1 MSTGQTSEERLAL
14 RLHQIRR
21 QAEAAI
27 RRGDRL
33 DPHLIRA
40 MTTGAKA

>member
-1 MSTGQTSEERLAL
+1 MTAEDRLAL
-14 RLHQIRR
+14 RLAQIRR

-27 RRGDRL
+27 RRGDKL
-33 DPHLIRA
+33 DPHLIHS

>member
-1 MSTGQTSEERLAL
+1 VTTEDRLAL

-27 RRGDRL
+27 RRGEKL
-33 DPHLIRA
+33 DPHHIHDL
-40 MTTGAKA
+40 TTGANA